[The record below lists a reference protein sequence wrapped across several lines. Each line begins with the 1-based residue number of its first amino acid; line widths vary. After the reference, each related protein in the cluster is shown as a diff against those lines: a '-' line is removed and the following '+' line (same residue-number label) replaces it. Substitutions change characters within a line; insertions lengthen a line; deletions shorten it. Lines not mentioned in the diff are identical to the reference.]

1 MPKDNIDYSETII
14 YKICCKDHNITDIY
28 VGHTTNF
35 TQRRYAHK
43 IACSNNDNKLKIYTI
58 IRCNGGWENW
68 DMIEIAKYNCKD
80 STEARIKEQEHYK
93 ELKATLNSCPP
104 YTDKAKYYCKLCNTQ
119 CASNYDYI
127 KHSNTNLHKSKI
139 DTANTDIFTQKY
151 ANNFICDNCDFK
163 CSKRSDWDRH
173 ILTRKHKN
181 TDILLTDT
189 DNFTPK
195 NTETFLCSC
204 GKNYKHRQSLFNH
217 KKKCYLVNKTKM
229 IIDVIKDDKNVQDFL
244 FEQNKLLIEQLSQQN
259 KSLMEQNTKLFEIAQ
274 TANGVNNQ
282 IGTMNNNVN
291 CNNKFNIN
299 VFLNETCKDAINLTD
314 FVNQI
319 TLSLEDL
326 EETSKVGYAEGISNV
341 FIRNLK
347 DIDYKQRPIHC
358 NDYKREVLYIK
369 DDNQWVKDNKDKL
382 TNAIKVVANKN
393 IKQIPNWQKA
403 NPEYNNPK
411 SKQNDKYMKMLC
423 EVMSG
428 SSKEEQQ
435 KNYNKIIKNIS
446 KEVIIDKDMFTS

>member
-1 MPKDNIDYSETII
+1 
-14 YKICCKDHNITDIY
+14 
-28 VGHTTNF
+28 
-35 TQRRYAHK
+35 
-43 IACSNNDNKLKIYTI
+43 
-58 IRCNGGWENW
+58 
-68 DMIEIAKYNCKD
+68 
-80 STEARIKEQEHYK
+80 
-93 ELKATLNSCPP
+93 
-104 YTDKAKYYCKLCNTQ
+104 
-119 CASNYDYI
+119 
-127 KHSNTNLHKSKI
+127 
-139 DTANTDIFTQKY
+139 
-151 ANNFICDNCDFK
+151 
-163 CSKRSDWDRH
+163 
-173 ILTRKHKN
+173 
-181 TDILLTDT
+181 
-189 DNFTPK
+189 
-195 NTETFLCSC
+195 
-204 GKNYKHRQSLFNH
+204 
-217 KKKCYLVNKTKM
+217 
-229 IIDVIKDDKNVQDFL
+229 
-244 FEQNKLLIEQLSQQN
+244 
-259 KSLMEQNTKLFEIAQ
+259 
-274 TANGVNNQ
+274 
-282 IGTMNNNVN
+282 
-291 CNNKFNIN
+291 

-369 DDNQWVKDNKDKL
+369 DDNQWVKDNKEKL

-393 IKQIPNWQKA
+393 LKQIPNWQKA

>member
-1 MPKDNIDYSETII
+1 MDIFGNSKSSKKYCCESCNYSTSRKSNYE
-14 YKICCKDHNITDIY
+14 KHLSTDK
-28 VGHTTNF
+28 
-35 TQRRYAHK
+35 HK
-43 IACSNNDNKLKIYTI
+43 ISK
-58 IRCNGGWENW
+58 NGNL
-68 DMIEIAKYNCKD
+68 EIAKVADFDTY
-80 STEARIKEQEHYK
+80 EHK
-93 ELKATLNSCPP
+93 CN
-104 YTDKAKYYCKLCNTQ
+104 YCKQSYKTNSGLW
-119 CASNYDYI
+119 
-127 KHSNTNLHKSKI
+127 KHTKRCKI
-139 DTANTDIFTQKY
+139 
-151 ANNFICDNCDFK
+151 
-163 CSKRSDWDRH
+163 
-173 ILTRKHKN
+173 L
-181 TDILLTDT
+181 
-189 DNFTPK
+189 
-195 NTETFLCSC
+195 
-204 GKNYKHRQSLFNH
+204 
-217 KKKCYLVNKTKM
+217 NKTKM

-259 KSLMEQNTKLFEIAQ
+259 KTLMEQNTKLFEIAQ
-274 TANGVNNQ
+274 TSNGVNNQ

-369 DDNQWVKDNKDKL
+369 DDNQWVKDDKEKL

-393 IKQIPNWQKA
+393 LKQIPNWQKA
-403 NPEYNNPK
+403 NPEYKNPK

-446 KEVIIDKDMFTS
+446 KEVVIDKDKFTS

>member
-1 MPKDNIDYSETII
+1 MDIFGNSKSSKKYCCESCNYSTSRKSNYE
-14 YKICCKDHNITDIY
+14 KHLSTDK
-28 VGHTTNF
+28 
-35 TQRRYAHK
+35 HK
-43 IACSNNDNKLKIYTI
+43 ISK
-58 IRCNGGWENW
+58 NGNL
-68 DMIEIAKYNCKD
+68 EIATVADFDTY
-80 STEARIKEQEHYK
+80 EHK
-93 ELKATLNSCPP
+93 CN
-104 YTDKAKYYCKLCNTQ
+104 YCKQSYKTNSGLW
-119 CASNYDYI
+119 
-127 KHSNTNLHKSKI
+127 KHTKRCKI
-139 DTANTDIFTQKY
+139 
-151 ANNFICDNCDFK
+151 
-163 CSKRSDWDRH
+163 
-173 ILTRKHKN
+173 L
-181 TDILLTDT
+181 
-189 DNFTPK
+189 
-195 NTETFLCSC
+195 
-204 GKNYKHRQSLFNH
+204 
-217 KKKCYLVNKTKM
+217 NKTKM

-259 KSLMEQNTKLFEIAQ
+259 KTLMEQNTKLFEIAQ
-274 TANGVNNQ
+274 TSNGVNNQ
-282 IGTMNNNVN
+282 IGTMNNTINN
-291 CNNKFNIN
+291 TNNNKFNIN

-369 DDNQWVKDNKDKL
+369 DDNQWVKDDKEKL

-393 IKQIPNWQKA
+393 LKQIPNWQKA

-446 KEVIIDKDMFTS
+446 KEVVIDKDKFTS

>member
-1 MPKDNIDYSETII
+1 MPKNNIDYSNTII
-14 YKICCKDHNITDIY
+14 YKIYCNDDTVKDVY

-35 TQRRYAHK
+35 IKRKYSHK
-43 IACSNNDNKLKIYTI
+43 IASSNMKNTVNIYKV
-58 IRCNGGWENW
+58 IRENGGWDNW
-68 DMIEIAKYNCKD
+68 NMIEIARYNCKD
-80 STEARIKEQEHYK
+80 ATEARIKEYEHFIS
-93 ELKATLNSCPP
+93 LNATLNSCQTFLCKNMDNFSLPNNVDNLDNLSLKNDIEN
-104 YTDKAKYYCKLCNTQ
+104 TKCLIFDGNSMEIQKVGNKYICELCH
-119 CASNYDYI
+119 YI
-127 KHSNTNLHKSKI
+127 TSK
-139 DTANTDIFTQKY
+139 KY
-151 ANNFICDNCDFK
+151 NIEK
-163 CSKRSDWDRH
+163 H
-173 ILTRKHKN
+173 ILTDKHKN
-181 TDILLTDT
+181 FQNGNMEMAKVATQNQDT
-189 DNFTPK
+189 GFNCSNCNFTFK
-195 NTETFLCSC
+195 TNSGLW
-204 GKNYKHRQSLFNH
+204 KHS
-217 KKKCYLVNKTKM
+217 KKCKQTKAQMILNIVKDNKSF
-229 IIDVIKDDKNVQDFL
+229 QDFL
-244 FEQNKLLIEQLSQQN
+244 IDQNKQLIEQLSHQN
-259 KSLMEQNTKLFEIAQ
+259 KQLLEHNKQLIENSHTNT
-274 TANGVNNQ
+274 
-282 IGTMNNNVN
+282 IGTMNNTINN
-291 CNNKFNIN
+291 TNLNHNNKFNIN

-347 DIDYKQRPIHC
+347 DIDFKQRPIHC

-369 DDNQWVKDNKDKL
+369 DDNQWVKDNKEKL
-382 TNAIKVVANKN
+382 TNAIKLVANKN

-446 KEVIIDKDMFTS
+446 KEVLIDKDILNM

>member
-1 MPKDNIDYSETII
+1 MDTFGNGKSSNKYVCEVCDY
-14 YKICCKDHNITDIY
+14 
-28 VGHTTNF
+28 TTS
-35 TQRRYAHK
+35 RK
-43 IACSNNDNKLKIYTI
+43 
-58 IRCNGGWENW
+58 
-68 DMIEIAKYNCKD
+68 
-80 STEARIKEQEHYK
+80 
-93 ELKATLNSCPP
+93 
-104 YTDKAKYYCKLCNTQ
+104 
-119 CASNYDYI
+119 SNYD
-127 KHSNTNLHKSKI
+127 KHLE
-139 DTANTDIFTQKY
+139 TD
-151 ANNFICDNCDFK
+151 
-163 CSKRSDWDRH
+163 
-173 ILTRKHKN
+173 KHK
-181 TDILLTDT
+181 IS
-189 DNFTPK
+189 K
-195 NTETFLCSC
+195 NGNLEVAKVANSE
-204 GKNYKHRQSLFNH
+204 NYEYKCNYCKQQYKTNSGLWKHT
-217 KKKCYLVNKTKM
+217 KKCKILNKTKM

-259 KSLMEQNTKLFEIAQ
+259 KTLMEQNTKLFEIAQ
-274 TANGVNNQ
+274 TSNGVNNQ
-282 IGTMNNNVN
+282 IGTMNNTINN
-291 CNNKFNIN
+291 TNNNKFNIN

-369 DDNQWVKDNKDKL
+369 DDNQWVKDNKEKL

-393 IKQIPNWQKA
+393 LKQIPNWQKA

-446 KEVIIDKDMFTS
+446 KEVVIDKDMFTS